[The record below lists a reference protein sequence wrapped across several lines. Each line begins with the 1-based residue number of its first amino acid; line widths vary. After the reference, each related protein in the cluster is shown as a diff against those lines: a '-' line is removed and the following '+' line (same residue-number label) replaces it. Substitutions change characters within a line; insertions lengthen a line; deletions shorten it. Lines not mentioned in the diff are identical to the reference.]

1 MHEMSNTIR
10 KFGKEHF
17 FGAIL
22 QNNHF
27 ANNVRG
33 HEQANKSLPHF
44 FGRET
49 GYLKRGIQNAKTMVL
64 CHLRFPSTFAP

>member
-17 FGAIL
+17 FGTIL

-27 ANNVRG
+27 ANNAPG
-33 HEQANKSLPHF
+33 HEQANKSLPPF
-44 FGRET
+44 FDKGT
-49 GYLKRGIQNAKTMVL
+49 SYLKRGIQNAKTMVL
-64 CHLRFPSTFAP
+64 CRLRFPSTFAP